1 MCISKF
7 QFDLLNQKILIRVDC
22 KLAKEILQKDVK
34 NNASKQFFARW
45 QAILSIFDFEMEYL
59 EGTSNSLPD
68 YLTLEFLQTKKKLC
82 CLRHPR
88 SSGKGFKLALLEPS
102 PKRVSPSKIG
112 SSTQAGS
119 STQKSK
125 QQDGSFT
132 QLVEIKS
139 ESSTQGP
146 SKIQTSKQTKADYAF
161 PIETLFALQ
170 EIGLTKLPKKT
181 WVGIASELDDDSEIY
196 LKTQIQKTKDSKVI
210 CNTLKEK
217 QIITQW
223 QHQPQNLLTVIFT
236 KTNFQLF
243 CRWSQIIG
251 TRLPLK
257 PQLKCFLLDSTSNQ
271 HQTIKQEPFM
281 SSF

>member
-1 MCISKF
+1 
-7 QFDLLNQKILIRVDC
+7 
-22 KLAKEILQKDVK
+22 
-34 NNASKQFFARW
+34 
-45 QAILSIFDFEMEYL
+45 MEYL

-68 YLTLEFLQTKKKLC
+68 YLTLEFLQTKTNLC

-181 WVGIASELDDDSEIY
+181 W
-196 LKTQIQKTKDSKVI
+196 
-210 CNTLKEK
+210 
-217 QIITQW
+217 
-223 QHQPQNLLTVIFT
+223 
-236 KTNFQLF
+236 
-243 CRWSQIIG
+243 
-251 TRLPLK
+251 
-257 PQLKCFLLDSTSNQ
+257 
-271 HQTIKQEPFM
+271 
-281 SSF
+281 SSFRAPNFALFSSSPIIHLLLPPISNPWPPMVVSFF